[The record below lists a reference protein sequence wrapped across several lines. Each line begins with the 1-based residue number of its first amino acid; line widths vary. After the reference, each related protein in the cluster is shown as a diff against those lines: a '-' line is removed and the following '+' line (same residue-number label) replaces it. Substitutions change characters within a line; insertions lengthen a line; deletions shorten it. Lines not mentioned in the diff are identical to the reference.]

1 MKNYTTPRTLAQ
13 CNFDTGYPS
22 VTVRRR
28 RTVDVLFTVVLFAC
42 AGIGAFLYL
51 AR

>member
-1 MKNYTTPRTLAQ
+1 MTPTQRGLTVDRMTTDHGIAGWHYKRSRA
-13 CNFDTGYPS
+13 
-22 VTVRRR
+22 
-28 RTVDVLFTVVLFAC
+28 VDVLFTVVLFAC

>member
-1 MKNYTTPRTLAQ
+1 VKNYTTPRTLAQ
-13 CNFDTGYPS
+13 CEFVTGYSS
-22 VTVRRR
+22 VSVRKR

>member
-22 VTVRRR
+22 VTVKRR
-28 RTVDVLFTVVLFAC
+28 RTVDVLFTVVLAVVAAVSIF
-42 AGIGAFLYL
+42 FY
-51 AR
+51 

>member
-1 MKNYTTPRTLAQ
+1 MKNITTPRTLAQ
-13 CNFDTGYPS
+13 CTFDVGYAS
-22 VTVRRR
+22 VTVRKR